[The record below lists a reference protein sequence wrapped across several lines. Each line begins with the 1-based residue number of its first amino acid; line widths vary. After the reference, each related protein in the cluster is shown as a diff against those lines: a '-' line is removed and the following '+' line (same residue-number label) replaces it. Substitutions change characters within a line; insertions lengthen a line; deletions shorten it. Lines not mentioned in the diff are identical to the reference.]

1 MSKHSI
7 VTDQG
12 LGKSYQ
18 TMRETLAHGIPIEDL
33 YGTEYNKLV
42 LKPGIWYRL
51 HNPQNTDIEVELY
64 PTLHN
69 RKGFYYLEAGA
80 GVMNGNT
87 IVLPPDVSWA
97 GGSQPSLS
105 GGFSLQISD
114 GIAKD
119 TNTGGS
125 GSTGYP
131 VENMGKYG
139 APFFLGNTKYNILE
153 TPEYKEPIANGYF
166 FKDNLTF
173 TADEFTEVINDHL
186 LGKYGLFNIDRNDID
201 SNTLTFSCFDCKG
214 TVLSN
219 EFFGFIYDITI
230 AMNTGTISIKRR
242 DIEPDVIYYFPR
254 YGLWLRFERS
264 EGSDYIPVIVN
275 VERTLSMNTLC
286 IEDGFPRTV
295 LQVNE
300 YINHIRTEN
309 EGGIM
314 LDTTLINAIPGGN
327 LIDVCGRFYVN
338 SLPFPIVL
346 FSTELSHYRLADYNP
361 PLTAGHTYEYHI
373 FDDVLSYV
381 DVTVTNTE
389 HCDR

>member
-51 HNPQNTDIEVELY
+51 HNPQTIDIEIELY

-69 RKGFYYLEAGA
+69 RKGFYYLEADA
-80 GVMNGNT
+80 GVMNSNT

-105 GGFSLQISD
+105 NGFSLQISD

-119 TNTGGS
+119 TNAGGG

-139 APFFLGNTKYNILE
+139 APFFLGNTKYNIVE
-153 TPEYKEPIANGYF
+153 TPEYKESIANGVF

-173 TADEFTEVINDHL
+173 TADEFTEVINDHVL
-186 LGKYGLFNIDRNDID
+186 AQYGLFNIDSNDID
-201 SNTLTFSCFDCKG
+201 GNTLTFSCFDCKR
-214 TVLSN
+214 TNLPN

-230 AMNTGTISIKRR
+230 DGNTGTISLKRR

-254 YGLWLRFERS
+254 YGLWLRFKHS
-264 EGSDYIPVIVN
+264 IVSTYIPVIVN
-275 VERTLSMNTLC
+275 VERTLSINTLC
-286 IEDGFPRTV
+286 IEDGNPRTV

-300 YINHIRTEN
+300 YIDYVRREDD
-309 EGGIM
+309 GGIN
-314 LDTTLINAIPGGN
+314 LDTTLIDVIPGGN
-327 LIDVCGRFYVN
+327 LIDVCGRFLVLR
-338 SLPFPIVL
+338 LPFQIGL
-346 FSTELSHYRLADYNP
+346 LSWATGCNLADSNP
-361 PLTAGHTYEYHI
+361 PLLAGHTYEYHI
-373 FDDVLSYV
+373 FDSVLSYV
-381 DVTVTNTE
+381 DVTVTGTE
-389 HCDR
+389 QDER